1 MKIDLQVVTPE
12 KIAFEGEIDQISLPT
27 KHGQITILPK
37 HISLVSTIIGGELII
52 KNGKEETLLAVYGGF
67 VEVRKNQVRVMTD
80 VAQRVDE
87 IDEEKAQKAR
97 DEAQRR
103 LKEKDQMSDVDFA
116 DAVQQL
122 EKSLALLKV
131 ANNIKRRGIK

>member
-12 KIAFEGEIDQISLPT
+12 KIAFKGEINQISLPT
-27 KHGQITILPK
+27 KNGQITILPN
-37 HISLVSTIIGGELII
+37 HISLVSTIEGGELII
-52 KNGKEETLLAVYGGF
+52 KNDKEETLLAVYGGF

-97 DEAQRR
+97 DEAQKR
-103 LKEKDQMSDVDFA
+103 LTQKDQMSDVDFA
-116 DAVQQL
+116 DAVRQL

-131 ANNIKRRGIK
+131 AGNMKRRGIK